1 MRVSIEEIRAQNKIC
16 EGTICYTNDVTNQQE
31 KKYTLKYYIDLAKEL
46 EKAGSNIIAIKDMA
60 GLCKPEAIKLL
71 IKELRNEISLPIHY
85 HTHDTSGT
93 SSATVL
99 AAIDAQIDIVD
110 LAMDSMSGLTSQPA
124 LGSVVSI
131 MKQNQNDPKL
141 DEGHVREASLYWE
154 QVRNN
159 YKAFETDFKGG
170 SSDVYL
176 HQMPGGQFT
185 NLKEQARSLGI
196 TTDKWGL
203 VANMYAEVNR
213 MFGDII
219 KVTPS
224 SKVVGDMALYMITN
238 DLTPEDVLNPN
249 KEISFPSSVVE
260 FFKGEIGI
268 PLGGFPKELQ
278 KKILGNKKPL
288 TKRAGAILPSI
299 NLDEEK
305 ANLEKKYGEKI
316 SDQQLAS
323 YLMYPKVFED
333 FMNHLQNFSDT
344 SILSTELFFYGP
356 IPDKEYSL
364 PIDKG
369 KNLIVRY
376 LAKGDPSANGSSSVF
391 FELNGQPRTVE
402 ITNNEFSKNV
412 FINPKAEEGNPSH
425 VGSPL
430 PGQVSKIFISEG
442 EKILKGDRILVIEA
456 MKMETTVSAE
466 KSGTIK
472 KIYLKSGDNVET
484 KDLLIEID

>member
-1 MRVSIEEIRAQNKIC
+1 MRFLKEDPWDRLAKSSNAVGYKNYPDNVVKFFVKEAAQAGIDVFRVFDSLNLIENMKVSIEEVRNQNKIC
-16 EGTICYTNDVTNQQE
+16 EGTICYTNDVTNPKE
-31 KKYTLKYYIDLAKEL
+31 EKYTLKYYIDLAKEL
-46 EKAGSNIIAIKDMA
+46 EKAGSHIIAIKDMA
-60 GLCKPEAIKLL
+60 GLCKPAAIKLL

-99 AAIDAQIDIVD
+99 AAIEEKIDIVD

-131 MKQNQNDPKL
+131 MKQNHADPKL
-141 DEGHVREASLYWE
+141 DEEHIREASLYWE
-154 QVRNN
+154 QVRSN

-203 VANMYAEVNR
+203 VANMYAEVNT

-238 DLTPEDVLNPN
+238 DLTPADVLDPN

-268 PLGGFPKELQ
+268 PLGGFP
-278 KKILGNKKPL
+278 
-288 TKRAGAILPSI
+288 
-299 NLDEEK
+299 
-305 ANLEKKYGEKI
+305 
-316 SDQQLAS
+316 
-323 YLMYPKVFED
+323 
-333 FMNHLQNFSDT
+333 
-344 SILSTELFFYGP
+344 
-356 IPDKEYSL
+356 
-364 PIDKG
+364 
-369 KNLIVRY
+369 
-376 LAKGDPSANGSSSVF
+376 
-391 FELNGQPRTVE
+391 
-402 ITNNEFSKNV
+402 
-412 FINPKAEEGNPSH
+412 
-425 VGSPL
+425 
-430 PGQVSKIFISEG
+430 
-442 EKILKGDRILVIEA
+442 
-456 MKMETTVSAE
+456 E
-466 KSGTIK
+466 KSTTGFA
-472 KIYLKSGDNVET
+472 LDVPKS
-484 KDLLIEID
+484 I